1 MNNNLIPFGI
11 PNIGNSCYT
20 NAILQCIRFIEP
32 FKEYIKHLAN
42 NDDKI
47 IIRLLNLLNL
57 NHVIPKESFKEQMT
71 EIITNF
77 EENDYYYESKLNI
90 MEELHLDESQLYF
103 YLNLIKNNNTKL
115 YFYAALTQL
124 LEDMESNIFEHDNF
138 HKFIKLSV
146 NAFRSNDLE
155 YLFNGEQNDASEYF
169 SYLLYFIIDS
179 HLKPFAETDIKQEL
193 ENYSD
198 NNCYLNNKDTLNNS
212 ELLKLRI
219 FNQIEKFN
227 YDFKKSNQY
236 SLLHDIMF
244 SNNLQYI
251 TCGNCG
257 YIHINIFKELNY
269 SLNIPN
275 KVNVS
280 IYDCFKKYFS
290 PTILEDFICDSCK
303 EKTCETYKKRKMLD
317 CPKILSLSLVRTEF
331 TQNNFGMTTHKNTS
345 KVKYFEIID
354 MNSFIINKTIID
366 NSNTKYK
373 LISVVNHRGSGL
385 GGHYYTYSYDTKLN
399 KWFELNDE
407 SVREINLENVL
418 ENHDATMLIYERIDE

>member
-1 MNNNLIPFGI
+1 MDNNLIPFGI
-11 PNIGNSCYT
+11 PNIGNTCYT

-32 FKEYIKHLAN
+32 FREYMKHLAN

-57 NHVIPKESFKEQMT
+57 NHVIPKQDFKEQMT
-71 EIITNF
+71 EIINNF

-90 MEELHLDESQLYF
+90 MEELKLDETQLYF

-124 LEDMESNIFEHDNF
+124 LEDMESNNFNQENF
-138 HKFIKLSV
+138 HKFIQLSV

-179 HLKPFAETDIKQEL
+179 HLKPFAEKDIKQEL
-193 ENYSD
+193 EDYSD
-198 NNCYLNNKDTLNNS
+198 HKCYLSNKDTLNKS

-227 YDFKKSNQY
+227 YDFKKTNQY
-236 SLLHDIMF
+236 TLLHDIMF

-269 SLNIPN
+269 SLNIP
-275 KVNVS
+275 KKQNVS
-280 IYDCFKKYFS
+280 IYNCFEKYFS
-290 PTILEDFICDSCK
+290 SNILEDFTCDNCK
-303 EKTCETYKKRKMLD
+303 EKSHKTYKKRKMLD

-331 TQNNFGMTTHKNTS
+331 TQSLFGMTTHKNIS
-345 KVKYFEIID
+345 NVKYFKNID
-354 MNSFIINKTIID
+354 MSNYIINQNIIN

-373 LISVVNHRGSGL
+373 LISVVNHIGSGF
-385 GGHYYTYSYDTKLN
+385 GGHYYTYSLDTKLN
-399 KWFELNDE
+399 QWYVLNDE
-407 SVREINLENVL
+407 SVRKINIDRVL
-418 ENHDATMLIYERIDE
+418 SNDEATMLIYERIDE